1 MFFSITIES
10 MGKLMVTRC
19 QVYEIEESGGEVIDV
34 KSNSINMNNWFVVY
48 IIKIERGKNIY
59 DAARSKNGKQAYIIK
74 KN

>member
-1 MFFSITIES
+1 

-59 DAARSKNGKQAYIIK
+59 DAARSKN
-74 KN
+74 